1 MKTLFAA
8 VSALACIV
16 GSTDGFARAGFAHDA
31 GFAYGSGRCLR
42 SVPAVERPVA
52 HLYLAPGSYGFNP
65 GYYGGPD
72 HAWHGGP
79 SFFRGGG
86 VD

>member
-16 GSTDGFARAGFAHDA
+16 GSTDGFARAGFAHGA
-31 GFAYGSGRCLR
+31 GFAYGSGRGFR
-42 SVPAVERPVA
+42 SVPAVARPVA
-52 HLYLAPGSYGFNP
+52 QIDRAQGSYGFNR

>member
-8 VSALACIV
+8 VWALACIV
-16 GSTDGFARAGFAHDA
+16 GSTDGFARAGFAHGA
-31 GFAYGSGRCLR
+31 GFAYGSGHGLR
-42 SVPAVERPVA
+42 SAPAVAGPVA
-52 HLYLAPGSYGFNP
+52 QIDRASGSYGFNR

>member
-1 MKTLFAA
+1 MKALFAA
-8 VSALACIV
+8 VSVLACIV
-16 GSTDGFARAGFAHDA
+16 GSSDGFARGGFAHGAGFAH
-31 GFAYGSGRCLR
+31 GSGGGL
-42 SVPAVERPVA
+42 SAAPVVAQPVA
-52 HLYLAPGSYGFNP
+52 QIDRTPGGYGFNR

-86 VD
+86 AD

>member
-8 VSALACIV
+8 VWALACIV
-16 GSTDGFARAGFAHDA
+16 GSTDGFARAGFAHGT
-31 GFAYGSGRCLR
+31 GFAHRSGRGFR
-42 SVPAVERPVA
+42 SVPAVARPVA
-52 HLYLAPGSYGFNP
+52 QIDRALGSYGFNR

-79 SFFRGGG
+79 SFFLGGG